1 MGQGAHE
8 YLGSRLHELGRYTLF
23 LAGER
28 DLKYADVARRAAA
41 AVPSA
46 SVIVPG
52 AGHTVHLEA
61 PDAFSEALA
70 SHWNVV
76 LETSASNEER
86 HP

>member
-1 MGQGAHE
+1 M
-8 YLGSRLHELGRYTLF
+8 
-23 LAGER
+23 
-28 DLKYADVARRAAA
+28 
-41 AVPSA
+41 PSA